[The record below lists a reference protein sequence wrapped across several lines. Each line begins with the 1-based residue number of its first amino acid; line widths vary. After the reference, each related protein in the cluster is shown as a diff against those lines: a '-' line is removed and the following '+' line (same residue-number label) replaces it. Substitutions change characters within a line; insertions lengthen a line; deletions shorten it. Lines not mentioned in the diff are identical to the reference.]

1 MNSSEQTQVVNLQT
15 QTTETQTAPVTAA
28 PTTPEAPKTDPKQ
41 DSNAAK
47 FAALARRE
55 RANRDIQKQIQQREQ
70 LLKQK
75 EQEIL
80 EREQRWNSEFR
91 ESPLEALRR
100 RGIEYKDLT
109 EAALNDGKFQP
120 DIAIKEVK
128 SELQKLREEQATRE
142 QKILEQQK
150 LEQEAA
156 AQETINAFRERITS
170 HIDANSEKYELTK
183 LYDASDMVYQ
193 TVEKHYE
200 ETKKL
205 ITLEEACDL
214 VEQYLES
221 ELERTTKESKKFQSK
236 YLNKPKEEP
245 KPQQKSSTTL
255 SNSIPSSSA
264 PSMLPAATEN
274 DRLKRA
280 LAALG

>member
-1 MNSSEQTQVVNLQT
+1 MNLQTPEQTQTPDT
-15 QTTETQTAPVTAA
+15 QNET
-28 PTTPEAPKTDPKQ
+28 PTTQVAATPETPKTDPKQ
-41 DSNAAK
+41 DANAAK
-47 FAALARRE
+47 FAALVRRE
-55 RANRDIQKQIQQREQ
+55 RANRELQKQIQQKEQ
-70 LLKQK
+70 LLRQK

-80 EREQRWNSEFR
+80 EREQRWNSEFK

-128 SELQKLREEQATRE
+128 TELQRLREEQAERE
-142 QKILEQQK
+142 KKILEQQK
-150 LEQEAA
+150 QAQEAA
-156 AQETINAFRERITS
+156 AQEAIDAFRERIETHVS
-170 HIDANSEKYELTK
+170 SNSEKYELTK
-183 LYDASDMVYQ
+183 LYDASDLVFQ
-193 TVEKHYE
+193 TVEKHFE

-205 ITLEEACDL
+205 MTLDEACDL

-236 YLNKPKEEP
+236 YLNKAKEEP
-245 KPQQKSSTTL
+245 KPTTKSTTTL

-264 PSMLPAATEN
+264 PSLLPAATEN
-274 DRLKRA
+274 DRIKRA